1 MKKMLIHKCGET
13 CNEDEIRL
21 LEGEEGVRKWERMLA
36 GWQENK

>member
-21 LEGEEGVRKWERMLA
+21 LEREEAGKECWMDGRK
-36 GWQENK
+36 KI